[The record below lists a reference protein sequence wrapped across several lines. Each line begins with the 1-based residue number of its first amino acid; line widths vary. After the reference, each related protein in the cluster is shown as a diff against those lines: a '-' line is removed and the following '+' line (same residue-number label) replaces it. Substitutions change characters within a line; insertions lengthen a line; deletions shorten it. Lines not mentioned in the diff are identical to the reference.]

1 MVAFLEAAGSS
12 TRGSGWAPRRQ
23 ASLLSGEPPGAEETQ
38 GPSWVTAKRHLDHA
52 VLPRCWIALP
62 LGSWASALEA
72 AGLAAAGASKRRS
85 MACAPSMSVR
95 TLPPVE
101 VQPHFKVTFL
111 IWPFQ
116 FLGGDFARFPYK

>member
-101 VQPHFKVTFL
+101 VQPHFKVTFCLKL
-111 IWPFQ
+111 IWPF
-116 FLGGDFARFPYK
+116 